1 MNIDIIN
8 DIKEIS
14 KILSDE
20 KRIIML
26 KLMSK
31 YMMCTCHFVEIFESS
46 QPLIARILR
55 K

>member
-20 KRIIML
+20 K
-26 KLMSK
+26 KNNNAE
-31 YMMCTCHFVEIFESS
+31 TDE
-46 QPLIARILR
+46 
-55 K
+55 